1 MISGNSTN
9 SSSRRSSNNSSSS
22 RRSSNNSSSSH
33 TGDENDEK
41 KVKELNRE
49 IMMIFQMYKS
59 SFSHAS
65 AALLSVLSYLS
76 ENYIKQNPESKKML
90 SEYFEKE
97 FDKFLNK
104 VNQL

>member
-1 MISGNSTN
+1 MNPDDTI
-9 SSSRRSSNNSSSS
+9 SNNS
-22 RRSSNNSSSSH
+22 RRTHSNNSRIA
-33 TGDENDEK
+33 DESDEK

-49 IMMIFQMYKS
+49 IMTVFGIYKA
-59 SFSHAS
+59 SFGHAS

-76 ENYIKQNPESKKML
+76 DNYMKQHPESNKIL

-104 VNQL
+104 FNQQL

>member
-1 MISGNSTN
+1 MIADNTGGS
-9 SSSRRSSNNSSSS
+9 SSSS
-22 RRSSNNSSSSH
+22 RHGSSSSRIPEEH
-33 TGDENDEK
+33 DEK

-49 IMMIFQMYKS
+49 IMTVFGVYKA
-59 SFSHAS
+59 SFGHAS

-76 ENYIKQNPESKKML
+76 DNYMRQHPESKRIL

-104 VNQL
+104 LKQKQL

>member
-1 MISGNSTN
+1 MTTDNTD
-9 SSSRRSSNNSSSS
+9 NNSSRHRHSSNSS
-22 RRSSNNSSSSH
+22 RIP
-33 TGDENDEK
+33 DEHDEK

-49 IMMIFQMYKS
+49 IMTVFGVYKA
-59 SFSHAS
+59 SFGHAS

-76 ENYIKQNPESKKML
+76 ENYIRQHPESKKIL

-104 VNQL
+104 FNQQQF